1 MRITIFTHRKNKP
14 NLRTHGIGTTKNPG
28 ENCPKAKGA
37 SNDGFCYQWYSSPGI
52 GSGYSRAMANLTEA
66 LMTVLHRLLLT
77 VFFLI
82 AVSPVFAAGPS
93 EHVRAIVSG
102 IVTYTRWPSLT
113 GAPKLCIF
121 ASSRFTHSLAH
132 EDPDALP
139 YQPVIVRNSEEALKT
154 TCDGFY
160 FGSETPT
167 QQSELTRRYGSRP
180 LLLIAEQNTDCSIG
194 SAFCL
199 IINDDRVRFSVN
211 LDVLTHS
218 GVRVNPDVLML
229 ARKKPH
235 E

>member
-1 MRITIFTHRKNKP
+1 
-14 NLRTHGIGTTKNPG
+14 
-28 ENCPKAKGA
+28 
-37 SNDGFCYQWYSSPGI
+37 
-52 GSGYSRAMANLTEA
+52 
-66 LMTVLHRLLLT
+66 MTVLHRLLLT

-139 YQPVIVRNSEEALKT
+139 YQPVIVRNREEALKT

-160 FGSETPT
+160 FGSESP
-167 QQSELTRRYGSRP
+167 
-180 LLLIAEQNTDCSIG
+180 N
-194 SAFCL
+194 
-199 IINDDRVRFSVN
+199 
-211 LDVLTHS
+211 
-218 GVRVNPDVLML
+218 
-229 ARKKPH
+229 
-235 E
+235 

>member
-1 MRITIFTHRKNKP
+1 
-14 NLRTHGIGTTKNPG
+14 
-28 ENCPKAKGA
+28 
-37 SNDGFCYQWYSSPGI
+37 
-52 GSGYSRAMANLTEA
+52 
-66 LMTVLHRLLLT
+66 MTVLHRLLLT

-154 TCDGFY
+154 TCDGFL
-160 FGSETPT
+160 FWQRIADPT
-167 QQSELTRRYGSRP
+167 VGINSPLWLEAAVTHRRTKYG
-180 LLLIAEQNTDCSIG
+180 LLNW
-194 SAFCL
+194 
-199 IINDDRVRFSVN
+199 
-211 LDVLTHS
+211 
-218 GVRVNPDVLML
+218 
-229 ARKKPH
+229 
-235 E
+235 

>member
-1 MRITIFTHRKNKP
+1 MH
-14 NLRTHGIGTTKNPG
+14 
-28 ENCPKAKGA
+28 
-37 SNDGFCYQWYSSPGI
+37 
-52 GSGYSRAMANLTEA
+52 
-66 LMTVLHRLLLT
+66 
-77 VFFLI
+77 
-82 AVSPVFAAGPS
+82 
-93 EHVRAIVSG
+93 
-102 IVTYTRWPSLT
+102 
-113 GAPKLCIF
+113 F

-160 FGSETPT
+160 FGSESPT
-167 QQSELTRRYGSRP
+167 QQSELTRRYGPKP

>member
-1 MRITIFTHRKNKP
+1 
-14 NLRTHGIGTTKNPG
+14 
-28 ENCPKAKGA
+28 
-37 SNDGFCYQWYSSPGI
+37 
-52 GSGYSRAMANLTEA
+52 
-66 LMTVLHRLLLT
+66 MTVLHRLLLT

-121 ASSRFTHSLAH
+121 ASSRFTHRLAH

-139 YQPVIVRNSEEALKT
+139 YQPVIVRNREEALKT

-160 FGSETPT
+160 FGSESPT
-167 QQSELTRRYGSRP
+167 EQSELTRRYGPRP

>member
-1 MRITIFTHRKNKP
+1 
-14 NLRTHGIGTTKNPG
+14 
-28 ENCPKAKGA
+28 
-37 SNDGFCYQWYSSPGI
+37 
-52 GSGYSRAMANLTEA
+52 
-66 LMTVLHRLLLT
+66 MTVLHRLLLT

-132 EDPDALP
+132 EAPDALP
-139 YQPVIVRNSEEALKT
+139 YQPVIVRNSEEALTT

>member
-1 MRITIFTHRKNKP
+1 
-14 NLRTHGIGTTKNPG
+14 
-28 ENCPKAKGA
+28 
-37 SNDGFCYQWYSSPGI
+37 
-52 GSGYSRAMANLTEA
+52 
-66 LMTVLHRLLLT
+66 MTVLHRLLLT

-139 YQPVIVRNSEEALKT
+139 YQPVIVRNREEALKT

-160 FGSETPT
+160 LVHRGFPGKAA
-167 QQSELTRRYGSRP
+167 
-180 LLLIAEQNTDCSIG
+180 LI
-194 SAFCL
+194 F
-199 IINDDRVRFSVN
+199 
-211 LDVLTHS
+211 
-218 GVRVNPDVLML
+218 
-229 ARKKPH
+229 RKKYSESRNP
-235 E
+235 

>member
-1 MRITIFTHRKNKP
+1 
-14 NLRTHGIGTTKNPG
+14 
-28 ENCPKAKGA
+28 
-37 SNDGFCYQWYSSPGI
+37 
-52 GSGYSRAMANLTEA
+52 
-66 LMTVLHRLLLT
+66 MTVLHRLLLT

-139 YQPVIVRNSEEALKT
+139 YQPVIVRNREEALKT

-160 FGSETPT
+160 FGSESPT
-167 QQSELTRRYGSRP
+167 EQSELTRRYGPRP
-180 LLLIAEQNTDCSIG
+180 LLLIAEQNTDCSIV
-194 SAFCL
+194 A
-199 IINDDRVRFSVN
+199 RF
-211 LDVLTHS
+211 
-218 GVRVNPDVLML
+218 
-229 ARKKPH
+229 A
-235 E
+235 

>member
-1 MRITIFTHRKNKP
+1 MTGFINSGILRRASAAAFPRYGDFDGSVNDSITPSFIDC
-14 NLRTHGIGTTKNPG
+14 I
-28 ENCPKAKGA
+28 
-37 SNDGFCYQWYSSPGI
+37 
-52 GSGYSRAMANLTEA
+52 
-66 LMTVLHRLLLT
+66 
-77 VFFLI
+77 FLI

-139 YQPVIVRNSEEALKT
+139 YQPVIVRNREEALKT

-160 FGSETPT
+160 FGSESPT
-167 QQSELTRRYGSRP
+167 EQSELTRRYGPRP

>member
-1 MRITIFTHRKNKP
+1 
-14 NLRTHGIGTTKNPG
+14 
-28 ENCPKAKGA
+28 
-37 SNDGFCYQWYSSPGI
+37 
-52 GSGYSRAMANLTEA
+52 
-66 LMTVLHRLLLT
+66 MTVLHRLFLT
-77 VFFLI
+77 LVLSLVGI
-82 AVSPVFAAGPS
+82 SAVASGPS
-93 EHVRAIVSG
+93 ENVRTIVSG

-139 YQPVIVRNSEEALKT
+139 YQPVIVRNREEALKT

-160 FGSETPT
+160 FGSESPI
-167 QQSELTRRYGSRP
+167 QQSEFTAKYGNRP

-199 IINDDRVRFSVN
+199 LINNERVRFSVN

-218 GVRVNPDVLML
+218 GVRVNPEVLML
-229 ARKKPH
+229 ARKTSH

>member
-1 MRITIFTHRKNKP
+1 
-14 NLRTHGIGTTKNPG
+14 
-28 ENCPKAKGA
+28 
-37 SNDGFCYQWYSSPGI
+37 
-52 GSGYSRAMANLTEA
+52 
-66 LMTVLHRLLLT
+66 MTVLHRLLLT

-102 IVTYTRWPSLT
+102 IVTYTRWPSL
-113 GAPKLCIF
+113 
-121 ASSRFTHSLAH
+121 
-132 EDPDALP
+132 P
-139 YQPVIVRNSEEALKT
+139 YQPVIVRNREEALKT

-160 FGSETPT
+160 FGSESPT
-167 QQSELTRRYGSRP
+167 EQSELTRRYGPRP

>member
-1 MRITIFTHRKNKP
+1 
-14 NLRTHGIGTTKNPG
+14 
-28 ENCPKAKGA
+28 
-37 SNDGFCYQWYSSPGI
+37 
-52 GSGYSRAMANLTEA
+52 
-66 LMTVLHRLLLT
+66 MTVLHRLLLT
-77 VFFLI
+77 VFILI

-139 YQPVIVRNSEEALKT
+139 YQPVIVRNREEALKT

-160 FGSETPT
+160 FGSESPT
-167 QQSELTRRYGSRP
+167 EQSELTRRYGPRP

>member
-1 MRITIFTHRKNKP
+1 
-14 NLRTHGIGTTKNPG
+14 
-28 ENCPKAKGA
+28 
-37 SNDGFCYQWYSSPGI
+37 
-52 GSGYSRAMANLTEA
+52 
-66 LMTVLHRLLLT
+66 MTVLHRLLLT

-139 YQPVIVRNSEEALKT
+139 YQPVIVRNREEALKT

-160 FGSETPT
+160 FGSESPT
-167 QQSELTRRYGSRP
+167 EQSELTRRYGPRR
-180 LLLIAEQNTDCSIG
+180 
-194 SAFCL
+194 AFCL

>member
-1 MRITIFTHRKNKP
+1 M
-14 NLRTHGIGTTKNPG
+14 
-28 ENCPKAKGA
+28 
-37 SNDGFCYQWYSSPGI
+37 
-52 GSGYSRAMANLTEA
+52 
-66 LMTVLHRLLLT
+66 
-77 VFFLI
+77 VFFAGHRQRLFPRYGDFDGSVNDSI
-82 AVSPVFAAGPS
+82 TPSFIDCIFSHRGISCFAAGPS

-121 ASSRFTHSLAH
+121 ASSRFTHSPAH

-139 YQPVIVRNSEEALKT
+139 YQPVIVRNREEALKT

-160 FGSETPT
+160 FGSESPT
-167 QQSELTRRYGSRP
+167 EQSELTRRYGPRP